1 MFNFVVKKH
10 TYCRGETMEVRH
22 YKCSGFCPNSRVAKN
37 TKDLGRG
44 NLPFSSEGGC
54 VGSYL

>member
-1 MFNFVVKKH
+1 
-10 TYCRGETMEVRH
+10 MEVRH

-54 VGSYL
+54 VGSYLVEPGGRSYSQALCPAE